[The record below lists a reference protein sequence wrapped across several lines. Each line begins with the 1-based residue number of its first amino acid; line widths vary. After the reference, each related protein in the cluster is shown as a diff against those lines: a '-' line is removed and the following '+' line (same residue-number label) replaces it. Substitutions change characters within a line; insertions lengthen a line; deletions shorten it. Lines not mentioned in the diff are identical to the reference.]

1 CHPPTSK
8 SIEPKKDVTQLR
20 HISFFDFK
28 KGIAQ
33 RRDKKTGLYSL
44 LF

>member
-1 CHPPTSK
+1 M
-8 SIEPKKDVTQLR
+8 TQLR

-44 LF
+44 FFSS